1 MALCTGESPG
11 ALHWRVAW
19 GFARRIA
26 RRFARRIADGLECV
40 EADEV
45 PTSTEVFPGFLALH
59 QLLYRF
65 S

>member
-26 RRFARRIADGLECV
+26 DGLECV
-40 EADEV
+40 EADEA